1 METIFIWLSGALIFG
16 YVFKILSLPIL
27 IGFITSGLFFSYINF
42 SDTDN
47 ILTIPSKIGVELL
60 LFSIGLKV
68 KPKSFLSLSFINIF
82 FLHSI
87 IVTAIYFFLTNINLV
102 IETKILLCI
111 ILTFSST
118 VIASKSLE
126 DRKEINSFHGRN
138 SVLVLIFQ
146 DILALFLLLYTNEN
160 NVSYYSFLLLLIPFC
175 VPFFKIILTKLK
187 SNEELELLAS
197 IIIGLFI
204 GGYLFD
210 KLGLSGEL
218 GSLIMGMLLSNYKSA
233 SKLGEKIWSLREI
246 LLVAFF
252 LSLGM
257 KLELNNDI
265 IINSLLLILL
275 LLIKFL
281 SLFFLLI
288 FFKLRAYSSFLIS
301 ISLLTYSEFAL
312 IVASSWYDN
321 NLIDKTILGILVF
334 SVCMSFIIG
343 SVLNKYVHEIFVKFE
358 KFLIKFERKKHHP
371 DEQPHTFGEAEI
383 MIVGMGRIGTS
394 IFNNLILN
402 GMKVVGVD
410 ADTELALLKLSE
422 GNRVAFADA
431 EDPGFWS
438 KLRFGKL
445 KVIVLALPEFH
456 AQNWSTLQARRF
468 GFSGK
473 IIIPTRSKDGI
484 KILKESGADE
494 IYDAYEA
501 AGIGVSN
508 IIKEI

>member
-27 IGFITSGLFFSYINF
+27 IGFITAGLFFSYINF

-87 IVTAIYFFLTNINLV
+87 IVTAIYFFLTNIDLV

-218 GSLIMGMLLSNYKSA
+218 GSLIMGMLLSNFKSA

-257 KLELNNDI
+257 KLELNNEI
-265 IINSLLLILL
+265 ILNSI
-275 LLIKFL
+275 
-281 SLFFLLI
+281 LLI
-288 FFKLRAYSSFLIS
+288 FCL
-301 ISLLTYSEFAL
+301 
-312 IVASSWYDN
+312 
-321 NLIDKTILGILVF
+321 
-334 SVCMSFIIG
+334 
-343 SVLNKYVHEIFVKFE
+343 
-358 KFLIKFERKKHHP
+358 
-371 DEQPHTFGEAEI
+371 
-383 MIVGMGRIGTS
+383 
-394 IFNNLILN
+394 
-402 GMKVVGVD
+402 
-410 ADTELALLKLSE
+410 
-422 GNRVAFADA
+422 
-431 EDPGFWS
+431 
-438 KLRFGKL
+438 
-445 KVIVLALPEFH
+445 
-456 AQNWSTLQARRF
+456 
-468 GFSGK
+468 
-473 IIIPTRSKDGI
+473 
-484 KILKESGADE
+484 
-494 IYDAYEA
+494 
-501 AGIGVSN
+501 
-508 IIKEI
+508 

>member
-27 IGFITSGLFFSYINF
+27 IGFITSGIFFSYIDF

-87 IVTAIYFFLTNINLV
+87 IVSAIYFFLTNINLV

-175 VPFFKIILTKLK
+175 VPFFKIILTKLQ

-204 GGYLFD
+204 GGFIFD

-257 KLELNNDI
+257 KLELNNYI
-265 IINSLLLILL
+265 IINSLLFLIALDINNSL
-275 LLIKFL
+275 SSMADFT
-281 SLFFLLI
+281 SLFFN
-288 FFKLRAYSSFLIS
+288 F
-301 ISLLTYSEFAL
+301 
-312 IVASSWYDN
+312 
-321 NLIDKTILGILVF
+321 
-334 SVCMSFIIG
+334 
-343 SVLNKYVHEIFVKFE
+343 
-358 KFLIKFERKKHHP
+358 
-371 DEQPHTFGEAEI
+371 
-383 MIVGMGRIGTS
+383 
-394 IFNNLILN
+394 
-402 GMKVVGVD
+402 
-410 ADTELALLKLSE
+410 
-422 GNRVAFADA
+422 
-431 EDPGFWS
+431 
-438 KLRFGKL
+438 
-445 KVIVLALPEFH
+445 
-456 AQNWSTLQARRF
+456 
-468 GFSGK
+468 
-473 IIIPTRSKDGI
+473 
-484 KILKESGADE
+484 
-494 IYDAYEA
+494 
-501 AGIGVSN
+501 
-508 IIKEI
+508 

>member
-82 FLHSI
+82 LLHSI
-87 IVTAIYFFLTNINLV
+87 IVTAIYFFLTNINLG
-102 IETKILLCI
+102 IEKKILLCI

-175 VPFFKIILTKLK
+175 LPFFEIILSKLQ

-204 GGYLFD
+204 GGFLFD

-233 SKLGEKIWSLREI
+233 SKLGEKIWSLREL

-252 LSLGM
+252 
-257 KLELNNDI
+257 
-265 IINSLLLILL
+265 
-275 LLIKFL
+275 
-281 SLFFLLI
+281 
-288 FFKLRAYSSFLIS
+288 
-301 ISLLTYSEFAL
+301 
-312 IVASSWYDN
+312 
-321 NLIDKTILGILVF
+321 
-334 SVCMSFIIG
+334 
-343 SVLNKYVHEIFVKFE
+343 
-358 KFLIKFERKKHHP
+358 
-371 DEQPHTFGEAEI
+371 
-383 MIVGMGRIGTS
+383 
-394 IFNNLILN
+394 
-402 GMKVVGVD
+402 
-410 ADTELALLKLSE
+410 
-422 GNRVAFADA
+422 
-431 EDPGFWS
+431 
-438 KLRFGKL
+438 
-445 KVIVLALPEFH
+445 FH
-456 AQNWSTLQARRF
+456 
-468 GFSGK
+468 
-473 IIIPTRSKDGI
+473 
-484 KILKESGADE
+484 
-494 IYDAYEA
+494 
-501 AGIGVSN
+501 
-508 IIKEI
+508 